1 MVGAELE
8 ALPIHAKEDQAGR
21 ATSLVLRHTTLGVGL
36 VHVAPFNLA
45 PVAD

>member
-21 ATSLVLRHTTLGVGL
+21 ATSLVLRRTTLGVGL
-36 VHVAPFNLA
+36 VHVVCLNMA
-45 PVAD
+45 PVAE